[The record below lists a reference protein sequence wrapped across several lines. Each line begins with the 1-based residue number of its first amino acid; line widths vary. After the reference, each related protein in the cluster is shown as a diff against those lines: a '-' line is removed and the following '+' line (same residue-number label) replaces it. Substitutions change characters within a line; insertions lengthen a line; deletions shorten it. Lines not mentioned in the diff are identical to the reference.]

1 MAESSTDAQDRPVG
15 WLLVAAGAVAL
26 VTLGVVLRFGLVG
39 PPELAAVDDATR
51 PEQSLAILS
60 YRDQARGQC
69 LDVVAPDGSVREV
82 RCSMDGVGPL
92 LGWDERGI
100 LVLRYAT
107 FGERLEII
115 DPDSGAVVASEAFD
129 PREIGMERWST
140 VVDVERS
147 GSTLTVRTEDRD
159 VLWEVDAPD
168 TYRINASALQSGT
181 GAVAMLDS
189 AGRLLVLG
197 SGADTPRVW
206 VELLDQRY
214 GEIVWQG
221 TPLLAE

>member
-1 MAESSTDAQDRPVG
+1 MAESHMDAQDRPVG
-15 WLLVAAGAVAL
+15 WLLAAAGAVAL
-26 VTLGVVLRFGLVG
+26 VTLGVVLRFGLVS

-51 PEQSLAILS
+51 PEQSLAVLA
-60 YRDQARGQC
+60 YRDDARGQC

-82 RCSMDGVGPL
+82 RCTLGGVGPL
-92 LGWDERGI
+92 LGWDDRGI
-100 LVLRYAT
+100 LVLSFAT
-107 FGERLEII
+107 FGEVLEII
-115 DPDSGAVVASEAFD
+115 DPVSGAVVANEAFD
-129 PREIGMERWST
+129 PSDVGIERWSR

-147 GSTLTVRTEDRD
+147 GSTLTVRSEDRD

-168 TYRINASALQSGT
+168 NYWINASARHPVT
-181 GAVAMLDS
+181 GMIAMLDS
-189 AGRLLVLG
+189 AGRLLVRG
-197 SGADTPRVW
+197 DEADAPRVW